1 MSVCTDDRAVI
12 DSMPED
18 GETPPDELGAI
29 DESELADV
37 DSDVRDLIEALRAE
51 TDDAL
56 RLVVRYTADDYE
68 VLFAREDIAAQFPG
82 PELRERV
89 ETLVMKGLSDP
100 PREHTLFDFGSLEA
114 TVRKQTS
121 GDRQTGTVRTK

>member
-121 GDRQTGTVRTK
+121 EDRQTGTVRTK